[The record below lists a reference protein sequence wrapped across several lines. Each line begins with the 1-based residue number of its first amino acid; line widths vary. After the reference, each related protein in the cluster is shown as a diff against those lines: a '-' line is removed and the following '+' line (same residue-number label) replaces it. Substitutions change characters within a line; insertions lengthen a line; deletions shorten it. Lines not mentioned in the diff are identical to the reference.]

1 MAEECS
7 TRHLPV
13 ASTYA
18 DAVLYLWVYDRE
30 LKDQPHRRIATSPHR
45 RIAVAAALAPGTA
58 LRPPGRRLPEGVGPH
73 RSASCNPATS
83 GQTPV

>member
-30 LKDQPHRRIATSPHR
+30 LKDQPHRRIAASPHR
-45 RIAVAAALAPGTA
+45 RIAAS
-58 LRPPGRRLPEGVGPH
+58 PH
-73 RSASCNPATS
+73 RRRCRPSARYGLTTS
-83 GQTPV
+83 GQTPA

>member
-30 LKDQPHRRIATSPHR
+30 LKDQPHRRIAASPHR
-45 RIAVAAALAPGTA
+45 RRC
-58 LRPPGRRLPEGVGPH
+58 RP
-73 RSASCNPATS
+73 SARYGLTTS
-83 GQTPV
+83 GQTPA